1 MNHTARTCCRG
12 FTLIEVLVA
21 VFVVAIG
28 IGALLTTLVN
38 SADSVTKLRD
48 RSFAG
53 WIALNR
59 ISETRLGQSAPATG
73 VSTGEVEFAGSK
85 WLWRQEVL
93 DQDVAGILRINVSVA
108 RATAAATTAADSDK
122 AFPSLATAYGFYGTE
137 VGAPNGIDP
146 SWAPNE
152 VVDPDGDGGTGGT
165 GSEGTP
171 DGEAAPVGRGG
182 GGGPAGPGSP

>member
-1 MNHTARTCCRG
+1 MRRNATTAGSAG
-12 FTLIEVLVA
+12 FTLIEVIVA

-73 VSTGEVEFAGSK
+73 VSSGEVEFAGGN
-85 WLWRQEVL
+85 WLWRQEVVNP
-93 DQDVAGILRINVSVA
+93 DVDGILRINVSVT
-108 RATAAATTAADSDK
+108 RATEKNKAAAESEKGFAA
-122 AFPSLATAYGFYGTE
+122 LARAYGFYGTE
-137 VGAPNGIDP
+137 IGTPNGIDP
-146 SWAPNE
+146 TWAPNE
-152 VVDPDGDGGTGGT
+152 P
-165 GSEGTP
+165 
-171 DGEAAPVGRGG
+171 AAPGG
-182 GGGPAGPGSP
+182 GGGGGGAIGGGAGGRGGAGP